1 MEALVSFEG
10 ISYYLTS
17 NFELLGFSV
26 SFYYS
31 LQYSG
36 IRGASE
42 HISRPDTRKFAV
54 HLVFRVCS
62 CDKGLV
68 LKL

>member
-10 ISYYLTS
+10 ISYSLTP
-17 NFELLGFSV
+17 NFEFLEFSA

-36 IRGASE
+36 IRGTSG
-42 HISRPDTRKFAV
+42 HVSRPDARKFAI
-54 HLVFRVCS
+54 HLVFRVGS